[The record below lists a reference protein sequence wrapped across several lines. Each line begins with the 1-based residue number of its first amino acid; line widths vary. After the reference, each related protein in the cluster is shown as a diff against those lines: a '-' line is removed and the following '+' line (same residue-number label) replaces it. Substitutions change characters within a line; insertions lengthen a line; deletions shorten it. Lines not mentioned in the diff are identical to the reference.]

1 MDIFVGES
9 FVIGH
14 FELWLYPFELWLF
27 GVGPFEP
34 WLFGPFQL

>member
-14 FELWLYPFELWLF
+14 FGYTLLNFGYLDLF
-27 GVGPFEP
+27 N
-34 WLFGPFQL
+34 FGYLV